1 MLQFIGLIIIKVMWN
16 YLISKISLT
25 LFCKYY
31 IMLAEVNK
39 RRRIWKF
46 QNL

>member
-1 MLQFIGLIIIKVMWN
+1 MLQFIGLIIIKAMWN

-25 LFCKYY
+25 LFYKYY